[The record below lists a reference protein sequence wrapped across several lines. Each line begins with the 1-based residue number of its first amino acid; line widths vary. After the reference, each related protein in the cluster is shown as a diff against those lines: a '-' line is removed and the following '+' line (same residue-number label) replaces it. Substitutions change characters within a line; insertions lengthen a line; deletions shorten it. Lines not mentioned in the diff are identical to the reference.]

1 MSGAKPRRGKQPYAL
16 ALADRGL
23 MELAGVWENW
33 QSPAGEWM
41 RSFAIITTTPNE
53 LCAEI
58 HNRMPVILK
67 PEAWPAWLG
76 EKPAEVPQLK
86 ALLAAYPSEDMI
98 CWPVSAGVGNVRNND
113 SAGEAEM
120 RGAVGGGNPADP
132 ETVALIRRLE
142 EALLVPEVRK
152 SAAQIAALLADEFV
166 EIGSSGR
173 IYDKD
178 QIIGQ
183 LLQES
188 GEVSPRTVSDF
199 TARELADGLI
209 LVVFQHR
216 RRTPV

>member
-86 ALLAAYPSEDMI
+86 ALLAPYPSEDMI

-152 SAAQIAALLADEFV
+152 CRDAISSRT
-166 EIGSSGR
+166 GRSGR
-173 IYDKD
+173 HSHGFRSRGKPK
-178 QIIGQ
+178 GV
-183 LLQES
+183 ES
-188 GEVSPRTVSDF
+188 QRPACC
-199 TARELADGLI
+199 ARPPPPGAA
-209 LVVFQHR
+209 R
-216 RRTPV
+216 A

>member
-1 MSGAKPRRGKQPYAL
+1 MNGAKPRRGKQPYAL

-86 ALLAAYPSEDMI
+86 ALLAPYGADGFELPVPQGRPDKQRKQSSAQFLCGDRASEFARLAAGGLRFEPLGPRSDKTRSVPWSHAMSGSYPL
-98 CWPVSAGVGNVRNND
+98 SAPL
-113 SAGEAEM
+113 S
-120 RGAVGGGNPADP
+120 P
-132 ETVALIRRLE
+132 
-142 EALLVPEVRK
+142 
-152 SAAQIAALLADEFV
+152 
-166 EIGSSGR
+166 
-173 IYDKD
+173 
-178 QIIGQ
+178 
-183 LLQES
+183 LQETNGRHGS
-188 GEVSPRTVSDF
+188 QARNVSPV
-199 TARELADGLI
+199 
-209 LVVFQHR
+209 
-216 RRTPV
+216 